1 MKHIADTT
9 KLNNGVDM
17 PWLGYGTF
25 KAQGRE
31 VEEGVS
37 YALEIG
43 YRSIDT
49 AAVYKNEE
57 EVGRAIAASGI
68 PRSELFVTTKVW
80 NDDQGYDTTLKAF
93 DRSLEALKLDTV
105 DLYLIHWPGVDK
117 FKDTWRALERLYEE
131 GRTRSIGVSNFQVH
145 HLKELMKD
153 SGTVPV
159 LNQVELH
166 PRLIQ
171 KELRDFCAQH
181 DIRMEAWAPLMKG
194 RLQDDPVIGEI
205 AAKYGKTAAQV
216 ILRWDLQN
224 GIVTIPKSV
233 TKSRIKENSEIFDF
247 ELTQD
252 ELVRISALDAGER
265 TGSDPDKFLF

>member
-93 DRSLEALKLDTV
+93 DRSLAALKLDTV

-252 ELVRISALDAGER
+252 ELDRISALDAGER

>member
-1 MKHIADTT
+1 M
-9 KLNNGVDM
+9 
-17 PWLGYGTF
+17 
-25 KAQGRE
+25 
-31 VEEGVS
+31 
-37 YALEIG
+37 
-43 YRSIDT
+43 
-49 AAVYKNEE
+49 
-57 EVGRAIAASGI
+57 
-68 PRSELFVTTKVW
+68 
-80 NDDQGYDTTLKAF
+80 
-93 DRSLEALKLDTV
+93 
-105 DLYLIHWPGVDK
+105 
-117 FKDTWRALERLYEE
+117 
-131 GRTRSIGVSNFQVH
+131 
-145 HLKELMKD
+145 KELMKD

-252 ELVRISALDAGER
+252 ELDRISALDAGER